1 MPEISPEAN
10 TQLSGEIAAQLLRS
24 LLHKEGTWV
33 DWGKACQ
40 QLQKAGYS
48 PQQIFEQ
55 AGFQGSQQNL
65 IIVAA
70 QVYDSLAKADASP
83 ELLSYFQGPRS
94 DLLYELRIL
103 NQEQRL
109 AAAELLWQKS
119 LDVDGAKEVAK
130 AVQQFSR
137 LAQLPPSFTNH
148 PGDAVAYQYW
158 KQAKQKKDLGERSR
172 YIAKGLKFADSKA
185 AREAIEQLLGE
196 FASQPA
202 PTAPLMPLY
211 RLETEEQ
218 LSRLVPVAGM
228 LPLTKKKWESI
239 APIDSQDP
247 FSIVEVAKQQ
257 QIAPLPGWQ
266 AVLKAADPV
275 AILCQSQELP
285 NPLPGVP
292 ETVLVL
298 VDRAQTQWDGASY
311 FLVEHKKKLAFEWF
325 ATAPK
330 IALLGQVILVLRPKK
345 ILDEH
350 NLTEPWQMDD

>member
-1 MPEISPEAN
+1 MPETPQETN
-10 TQLSGEIAAQLLRS
+10 PQLSGERADQLLRS

-65 IIVAA
+65 VIVAA
-70 QVYDSLAKADASP
+70 QVYDSLVPDGSP
-83 ELLSYFQGPRS
+83 DLLSYFRGPRS

-130 AVQQFSR
+130 AIQHFSR
-137 LAQLPPSFTNH
+137 LGQLPPGFTNH
-148 PGDAVAYQYW
+148 PGDAVAYQCW

-172 YIAKGLKFADSKA
+172 YIAKGLKFAHSQA
-185 AREAIEQLLGE
+185 VRQAIEQLLGE
-196 FASQPA
+196 VVSQSA

-218 LSRLVPVAGM
+218 LSRLVPVAGT

-239 APIDSQDP
+239 ASIDRENP
-247 FSIVEVAKQQ
+247 FSIVQVEKQQ
-257 QIAPLPGWQ
+257 EIVPLPGWQ
-266 AVLKAADPV
+266 VVLKAVDPV
-275 AILCQSQELP
+275 AILCQSEELP
-285 NPLPGVP
+285 NPLPGNP
-292 ETVLVL
+292 EIVLVL
-298 VDRAQTQWDGASY
+298 VDRAQNQWDAASY
-311 FLVEHKKKLAFEWF
+311 FLVEQKKKLIFQWFE
-325 ATAPK
+325 AAPK
-330 IALLGQVILVLRPKK
+330 IPLLGQVVLVLRPKK
-345 ILDEH
+345 ILDEN